1 MASHLAGSVE
11 LSNYAVVTLRLH
23 CHSLTGPAMPASRQP
38 RVVLVCLLALGI
50 AGCGGSGHS
59 GTVSSGG
66 SGTSAVPLT
75 LDEVKANL
83 QKAGYRI
90 TVYTPNEGVLQIDA
104 THTADAGLSIDD
116 SPDGQQLYAA
126 VFETRDPAVR
136 AAVISRN
143 SDETKPFVRGQLIFT
158 ISGSAPELQRIVMDS
173 GDATPST
180 VQPAPSS
187 DADSAAVKTGV
198 RRFIDVYAAG
208 DEKSLCSSFTPQAL
222 TRSKTF
228 CDPRSIFYKRKPDPR
243 VKQYSITGV
252 TTSGDTATATITF
265 ESATERIALR
275 KLAGQWKIDTQ
286 LGAGHLF

>member
-1 MASHLAGSVE
+1 M
-11 LSNYAVVTLRLH
+11 
-23 CHSLTGPAMPASRQP
+23 
-38 RVVLVCLLALGI
+38 CLLALGI
-50 AGCGGSGHS
+50 AGCGGSGHGGS
-59 GTVSSGG
+59 ASSGG
-66 SGTSAVPLT
+66 SGNSAVPLT
-75 LDEVKANL
+75 LEEVKANL

-90 TVYTPNEGVLQIDA
+90 TAYAPNEGVLQIDA

-126 VFETRDPAVR
+126 VWQTRDPAVR

-143 SDETKPFVRGQLIFT
+143 SDETKPFLRGELIFT
-158 ISGSAPELQRIVMDS
+158 ISGTAPELQRIVKDS
-173 GDATPST
+173 GDAPPST
-180 VQPAPSS
+180 AQPAPPS
-187 DADSAAVKTGV
+187 DANSAAVKTSV
-198 RRFIDVYAAG
+198 QSFIDVYAAG
-208 DEKSLCSSFTPQAL
+208 DERSLCSSFTPQAL

-252 TTSGDTATATITF
+252 TTNGDTAAATITF
-265 ESATERIALR
+265 ETTTEQIALR